1 MFWMWARITLKPLLC
16 FSFSSICRNVL
27 FLRRILCNS
36 FPASKSLWFLT
47 LYLPISPWKLLLPC
61 HTFLIRFVLRIYCWV
76 NSHHLAA
83 WFCIDNVQRNYFLVI
98 QKRIRV
104 KKKKKTSEALN
115 VFKEKGSFLQW
126 SFLESKVQTV
136 LGGLYSLGGDHLKE
150 VCLWRSYIITSTAI
164 AAFNLTHDN
173 IHLVPLYLSQI

>member
-1 MFWMWARITLKPLLC
+1 MRARITLKPLLC

-27 FLRRILCNS
+27 FPRRILCNP
-36 FPASKSLWFLT
+36 FPASKSLWCLI
-47 LYLPISPWKLLLPC
+47 LSLSISPWKLLLPC
-61 HTFLIRFVLRIYCWV
+61 HTFPIRFVLRICCWV

-83 WFCIDNVQRNYFLVI
+83 WFCIDKVQRNYFLVI

-104 KKKKKTSEALN
+104 KKKKKKMKRWMFSR
-115 VFKEKGSFLQW
+115 KRDPSSFLQ
-126 SFLESKVQTV
+126 SKVQTV
-136 LGGLYSLGGDHLKE
+136 LGSLYSLGGDHLKE
-150 VCLWRSYIITSTAI
+150 VCLWRSNIIMSTAI